1 MNDTETWQASLNDE
15 IDIGR
20 YLAALGRWWR
30 LIVLCAILGGL
41 AALLVGFLSAKSYQA
56 NSYVVLMRTGTVVN
70 LDSKIRSV
78 SNTDPTSGQTVDL
91 ASLRKTLTLLA
102 DSEDLA
108 QSVFGALQ
116 TQLASNITDPSTLHS
131 LVQITNDGDT
141 FQIVVRSQSPEQA
154 ALIANA
160 WAQEF
165 ITRANA
171 IYGESPIS
179 LDTLAGQLQ
188 AARSDYDAQERALV
202 AFVREAQAPSLQR
215 QRDEKVEILNTLAE
229 GKTIAVQAVITE
241 TQQTQIRLLRD
252 YLNAVGDTRSAVFTQ
267 QAQARVQKLRDLYA
281 LRLKLERLTSNAQAL
296 RARLAQSSTQ
306 TQAGNSLALTLL
318 ESSAFTTWA
327 DLPVSLQVPLS
338 ALDSE
343 GTVAEQQ
350 LALDSLIAEIEK
362 QRAALQTQIA
372 DASKEL
378 LGDSGYAYLEENT
391 FDAASPLSAAIQ
403 QRAQALLNL
412 QDLED
417 IASYESSDAAVVAAI
432 DKLQKDINTLD
443 AQIEVEE
450 AKKRD
455 LTRARD
461 LAWDT
466 YTALASKL
474 AESQVTADAG
484 ASIVRLATAA
494 VPPTQPTGGGLTRV
508 ALGLFLGLLVGV
520 VLAFL
525 LEFFATGFPDA
536 AHVQK
541 ALNLSTLATI
551 PVFTRASGQSSL
563 PQSVLEALRGV
574 RYQLFE
580 QRKARGVMVTSAI
593 AGEGV
598 TTIATN
604 LATVAAQGG
613 MNVLLIDANL
623 RQPMAHT
630 HYQLELAPGLTNMLN
645 ATETNLDLYAHR
657 VNPNLT
663 VLTAGSPT
671 ADPAALLQHKS
682 FELVVRQAQ
691 AKFDAIIIDAP
702 PVNGMID
709 AVEIARA
716 ADGALLV
723 IDGAHTAR
731 APVLQ
736 AQAALAASD
745 ASILGVLLNRVGRGV
760 ASDTPKSDAMPLQT
774 LWTSLRT
781 RLFALVG
788 PRSG

>member
-1 MNDTETWQASLNDE
+1 MNDTETLQATLNDE

-108 QSVFGALQ
+108 QSVFGALR
-116 TQLASNITDPSTLHS
+116 TQLASNITDPSALHS
-131 LVQITNDGDT
+131 LVQITNDGDA
-141 FQIVVRSQSPEQA
+141 FQIAVRSPSSAQA

-188 AARSDYDAQERALV
+188 AARGDYDAQERALV
-202 AFVREAQAPSLQR
+202 AFVRDGQASSLQR

-296 RARLAQSSTQ
+296 RARLAQSLPQ
-306 TQAGNSLALTLL
+306 AQAGDNLALTLL
-318 ESSAFTTWA
+318 EASAFTTWA

-338 ALDSE
+338 ALE
-343 GTVAEQQ
+343 NGNTVAEQRQ
-350 LALDSLIAEIEK
+350 TLDSLIAEIEK
-362 QRAALQTQIA
+362 QRAALQTQID
-372 DASKEL
+372 DASQEL
-378 LGDSGYAYLEENT
+378 LGDSGYAYLGENT

-412 QDLED
+412 QGLED
-417 IASYESSDAAVVAAI
+417 IASFETSDAAVVAAI
-432 DKLQKDINTLD
+432 DKLQKEINALD

-466 YTALASKL
+466 YAALASKL

-525 LEFFATGFPDA
+525 LEFFATGLSDA
-536 AHVQK
+536 AHVQN
-541 ALNLSTLATI
+541 ALGLATLATL
-551 PVFTRASGQSSL
+551 PVFTRVSDQADL
-563 PQSVLEALRGV
+563 PQAMLEALRGL

-580 QRKARGVMVTSAI
+580 RQTARVVLFTSAL

-598 TTIATN
+598 TTSATN
-604 LATVAAQGG
+604 LATISAQGG
-613 MNVLLIDANL
+613 MKVLLIDANL
-623 RQPMAHT
+623 RQPMVHT
-630 HYQLELAPGLTNMLN
+630 RYQLERAPGLAEMLD
-645 ATETNLDLYAHR
+645 ATEINLNVYAHS

-663 VLTAGSPT
+663 VLTAGASV
-671 ADPAALLQHKS
+671 ADPAALLQRKAVA
-682 FELVVRQAQ
+682 LWLRQVREN
-691 AKFDAIIIDAP
+691 FDAVIIDAP

-731 APVLQ
+731 AAAVQ
-736 AQAALAASD
+736 AQSALAASGTP
-745 ASILGVLLNRVGRGV
+745 ILGVLLNRVGRGA
-760 ASDTPKSDAMPLQT
+760 ASDAAQSDAMPAQT

-788 PRSG
+788 PRAG